1 MRARTSPKQKRT
13 RVYVAK
19 DGPGFPPYIPISPAA
34 KSRFETILLKATRS
48 EKCDEVSTS
57 QLEKVLGVV
66 QSAVSRLD
74 NRKMFSIPPPQFR
87 ALLKGPLR
95 SAIEELERLL
105 PTNEYMPPW
114 PQMRT
119 LFCLGNPFSDGADL
133 VGEKA
138 LEEFWVEHRHPAFV
152 KRVLQEYL
160 VLIDKLKEL
169 AAGTKPVQVPERM
182 FVEELAYFWTN
193 TLKLP
198 IKNGR
203 GPGGCQ
209 HGHFAEF
216 IREAL
221 TLYYK
226 YPDRPEMRVG
236 QLDGHIRE
244 VARAHNL
251 RANRRRLSPRQP
263 GREQSIP
270 GVIGKG
276 RE

>member
-1 MRARTSPKQKRT
+1 MRATTSPKQKRT
-13 RVYVAK
+13 RVFVAK
-19 DGPGFPPYIPISPAA
+19 DGPGFPPYIPISAAA
-34 KSRFETILLKATRS
+34 KTRFETILLKATRS
-48 EKCDEVSTS
+48 EKCEAVSTS
-57 QLEKVLGVV
+57 LLDEALGVV

-74 NRKMFSIPPPQFR
+74 NRKTFSIPPPKFR
-87 ALLKGPLR
+87 TVLRGPLR
-95 SAIEELERLL
+95 SAIEALERLL

-133 VGEKA
+133 VGEKP
-138 LEEFWVEHRHPAFV
+138 LEEFWLDHRHPAFV
-152 KRVLQEYL
+152 KRALQDYL
-160 VLIDKLKEL
+160 SLMDKLKEL

-193 TLKLP
+193 SLKLP

-203 GPGGCQ
+203 GPGRRQ

-216 IREAL
+216 VREAL
-221 TLYYK
+221 TLYYI

-244 VARAHNL
+244 IARAHNPG
-251 RANRRRLSPRQP
+251 AKRRRLSPRQP
-263 GREQSIP
+263 VRE
-270 GVIGKG
+270 
-276 RE
+276 